1 MGLTCGLQVLGSPT
15 VRVCG
20 VSLVRVTKLVTA
32 FDKRCLWEGGVL
44 NNSVAF
50 TICIRGA
57 TKSATHQLTGRTG
70 GVNFQDAA
78 WEFSRGISIIANG
91 THAA

>member
-1 MGLTCGLQVLGSPT
+1 MLGSPT
-15 VRVCG
+15 AKICG

-32 FDKRCLWEGGVL
+32 FGKQQLWEVGVL

-57 TKSATHQLTGRTG
+57 TKSATHQLTERTG

-91 THAA
+91 THTA